1 MIAATMSMSG
11 TPLKPLADLA
21 LERASD
27 CDGARVVVHDRRGA
41 LSRLGSNVLT
51 QQVDRSTLDVTVEVR
66 NGGRTGQAT
75 TGVAT
80 PEAIAAAVDAAKA
93 AAEHAPPDP
102 RLAPL
107 PEPSDIPERALWH
120 ESTATARA
128 EDRVAPMT
136 ALADAA
142 KGIVDGAGGGGNG
155 GGSCSTTAERLGLY
169 TSTGVA
175 CETAMTE
182 SSIVASATVDG
193 GAGWNEASHRDFSA
207 LPTAAAVE
215 TAIAKAT
222 ASRDPQPVEA
232 GAYTVVLEPAAV
244 AQLLFFT
251 GLLGLGAK
259 SLEEGSSFITG
270 KLGELVLGA
279 NITIRDDAAHAIAP
293 GVPFDFEGRARQA
306 VTLIEQGVARSAV
319 HDSRTAAAAG
329 VESTGHALPPGE
341 TAGPVPLNLVLDPGD
356 QSLDELIA
364 GTPNGLLVT
373 QLHYVNVVDPR
384 RLLLTGMTRN
394 GTFRIT
400 DGKVGEPVKNM
411 RFTQSAVDAFNNVE
425 ALGSELSWQRA
436 LFGGSFLAPAA
447 RLANF
452 NFTSV
457 TDF

>member
-1 MIAATMSMSG
+1 MIPVRMSG
-11 TPLKPLADLA
+11 TPLQPLAEMA
-21 LERASD
+21 LERAAD
-27 CDGARVVVHDRRGA
+27 CDGCRVVVHDRRGA

-51 QQVDRSTLDVTVEVR
+51 QQVDRRTLDLTVEVR
-66 NGGRTGQAT
+66 RGRQSGQAT

-107 PEPSDIPERALWH
+107 PEPSEIPARELWH

-128 EDRVAPMT
+128 EDRVAPMA

-142 KGIVDGAGGGGNG
+142 KAIGHGRDHGGGNG
-155 GGSCSTTAERLGLY
+155 GGSCSTTSERLGLY

-182 SSIVASATVDG
+182 ASIVASATAAS
-193 GAGWNEASHRDFSA
+193 GAGWAEASTRDFRA
-207 LPTAAAVE
+207 LPTSE
-215 TAIAKAT
+215 TIARAIAKAV

-232 GAYTVVLEPAAV
+232 GTYTVVLEPAAV

-270 KLGELVLGA
+270 KLGERVLGS
-279 NITIRDDAAHAIAP
+279 NITIRDDASHAVAP
-293 GVPFDFEGRARQA
+293 GLPFDFEGRARHT
-306 VTLIEQGVARSAV
+306 VTLIERGIARSAV
-319 HDSRTAAAAG
+319 HDSKTAAAAG

-364 GTPNGLLVT
+364 GTAHGLLVT

-400 DGKVGEPVKNM
+400 DGTVGPPVKNL

-425 ALGSELSWQRA
+425 ALGNALSWQRA

-447 RLANF
+447 RIAGF